1 MCGRF
6 TLTIDPNTLMSVLD
20 LNSVPVEL
28 EPRYNIAPSQSIAVV
43 TDEEKRD
50 VELMKW
56 GLIPSW
62 AKDPAIANQLINARS
77 ETIAEKPSFRA
88 AFAKR
93 RCLVLADGFYEWE
106 RQEGKKKK
114 GEPPN
119 YFRLKD
125 GDPIAIAGLWEVW
138 YPSPNTDPLLTCT
151 LITTTAI
158 DVVAPIHDRSP
169 VILTGE
175 RMWAWLDPS
184 ATPAQLQDLLRLLP
198 DDQLTTYRVSPSVNS
213 PRNDG
218 ASLIQPA

>member
-6 TLTIDPNTLMSVLD
+6 TLTVDPNTLLSVLE
-20 LNSVPVEL
+20 LNSIPVEV

-43 TDEEKRD
+43 TDEAKRD

-77 ETIAEKPSFRA
+77 ETVAEKPSFRA

-114 GEPPN
+114 GAPPN
-119 YFRLKD
+119 YFQLKD
-125 GDPIAIAGLWEVW
+125 GDPFAIAGLWEMW
-138 YPSPNTDPLLTCT
+138 YPAPNSDPLLTCT
-151 LITTTAI
+151 LITTTAN
-158 DVVAPIHDRSP
+158 DVVSPIHDRSP
-169 VILTGE
+169 VILTGA
-175 RMWAWLDPS
+175 RMWAWLDPT
-184 ATPAQLQDLLRLLP
+184 ATPAQLQDLLRPLP
-198 DDQLTTYRVSPSVNS
+198 SNQMTTYRVSPSVNS
-213 PRNDG
+213 PRNDS
-218 ASLIQPA
+218 ATLIQPA